1 VRNRFVPTHS
11 FILSLTLALAMPSFS
26 ISLDEEEYSE
36 LVKLAKKEKKGTTVN
51 QFAAQCVR
59 AFLPG
64 ADRR

>member
-1 VRNRFVPTHS
+1 
-11 FILSLTLALAMPSFS
+11 MPSFS
-26 ISLDEEEYSE
+26 VSLTEEECSE
-36 LVKLAKKEKKGTTVN
+36 AVKLAGKEKPPTTVN